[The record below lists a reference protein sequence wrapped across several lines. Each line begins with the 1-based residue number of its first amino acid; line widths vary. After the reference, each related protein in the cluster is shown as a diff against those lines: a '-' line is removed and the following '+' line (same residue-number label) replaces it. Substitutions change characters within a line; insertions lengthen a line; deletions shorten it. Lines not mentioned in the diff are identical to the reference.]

1 MTNHSRRN
9 FLRQSIG
16 ITGVGASSYLAS
28 GRSLGAAPLAPSEA
42 LGANDRILVG
52 LIGCGRRGRG
62 LLNHFLGVDNVRCV
76 ALCDVDDEQTRQ
88 ALQSVNHNSG
98 SIPLQTRDFRRVLDL
113 NELDAVI
120 VATPDHWHAL
130 QTVMACQAN
139 KDIYVEKPLSLNIRE
154 GRVMVRAARLY
165 QRVVQVG
172 TQQRSAPHFTEAVEY
187 VKSGQLGRIRL
198 ARAWAYLDWKAA
210 TPKVPDSSPPSHVD
224 YDMWLG
230 PAKSQPFNQNRF
242 HFNFRWYWDY
252 SGGLLT
258 DWGAHNV
265 DIANWGM
272 NVKAPNSAF
281 SAGGKF
287 AYPDDAMETPDTQQ
301 VIWTFPHFTMIW
313 EHALGVGR
321 GPEAREHG
329 VSFHGEDGVL
339 VVDRFGW
346 EVFAETQ
353 RIDSKHRTYKAQGL
367 PRQRARRDYTPDHV
381 KNFLDCM
388 RSRQTPTADVE
399 IGHNSVIACHL
410 GNIAQRLGRQVQWDV
425 EKERMIDD
433 PQAEKIISL
442 DYRPPWKLV
451 L

>member
-1 MTNHSRRN
+1 MTHQSRRN

-16 ITGVGASSYLAS
+16 ITGVGASGYLTSTRPLEA
-28 GRSLGAAPLAPSEA
+28 GPAAPGEV

-52 LIGCGRRGRG
+52 LIGCGGRGRRI
-62 LLNHFLGVDNVRCV
+62 LEHSLEVDKVRCV
-76 ALCDVDDEQTRQ
+76 ALCDVDDEQTGK
-88 ALQSVNHNSG
+88 ALRSVETAAG
-98 SIPLQTRDFRRVLDL
+98 PTPLQTRDFRRVLDL
-113 NELDAVI
+113 KDLDAVI

-130 QTVMACQAN
+130 QTVMACQAG
-139 KDIYVEKPLSLNIRE
+139 KDIYVEKPLSLNIQE
-154 GRVMVRAARLY
+154 GRIMVRAARLY

-172 TQQRSAPHFTEAVEY
+172 TQQRSAPQFAQAVEY

-210 TPKVPDSSPPSHVD
+210 TPKAPDGPPPDRVD
-224 YDMWLG
+224 YDLWLG
-230 PAKSQPFNQNRF
+230 PARRQPFNSNRF
-242 HFNFRWYWDY
+242 HFTFRWYWDY
-252 SGGLLT
+252 SGGLMT
-258 DWGAHNV
+258 DWGAHMI

-272 NVKAPNSAF
+272 GVKAPGSAF

-301 VIWTFPHFTMIW
+301 VTWSFPHFSMIW

-329 VSFHGEDGVL
+329 VAFHGENGVL

-346 EVFAETQ
+346 EVFPETQ
-353 RIDSKHRTYKAQGL
+353 RIKGQRTYKAPGL
-367 PRQRARRDYTPDHV
+367 PRRRVGRNYTPDHV
-381 KNFLDCM
+381 RNFLDCV
-388 RSRQTPTADVE
+388 RSRETPVADVE

-410 GNIAQRLGRQVQWDV
+410 GNIAQRLGRQVRWDV
-425 EKERMIDD
+425 DKEQMIDD
-433 PQAEKIISL
+433 PQADAMTAIN
-442 DYRPPWKLV
+442 YRPPWKLE